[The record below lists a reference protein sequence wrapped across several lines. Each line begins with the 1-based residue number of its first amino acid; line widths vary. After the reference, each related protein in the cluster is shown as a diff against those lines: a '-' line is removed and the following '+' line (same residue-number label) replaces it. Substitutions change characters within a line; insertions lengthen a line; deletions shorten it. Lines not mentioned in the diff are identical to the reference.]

1 MENDTTS
8 KFANNPPP
16 PPYPP
21 QPQGSANTA
30 PPEPKVVYQ
39 YAGQVLPPG
48 QNHVVVVQQQQ
59 APGNFGTEPVVT
71 TCNNFSCRQE
81 VTTIVEDKIKQ
92 EGWLWCEGWLCSL
105 FLVLGCFWSWCIG
118 LLACCMDGFK

>member
-1 MENDTTS
+1 MENDTNT
-8 KFANNPPP
+8 KFAKNPPP
-16 PPYPP
+16 PNPP

-30 PPEPKVVYQ
+30 PSEPKVVYQ

-71 TCNNFSCRQE
+71 TCNNLSCRQD

-92 EGWLWCEGWLCSL
+92 EGWLWCILCSL
-105 FLVLGCFWSWCIG
+105 FFSWCIG